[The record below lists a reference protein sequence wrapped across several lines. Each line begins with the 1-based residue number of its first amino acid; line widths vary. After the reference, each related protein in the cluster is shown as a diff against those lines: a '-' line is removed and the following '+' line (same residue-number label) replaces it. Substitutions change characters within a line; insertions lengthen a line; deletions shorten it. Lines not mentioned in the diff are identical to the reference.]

1 MVARGER
8 EVRPVAM
15 FTCFFIII
23 IIFLV
28 ADLCKE
34 LLTNLYFLHFCVCKK
49 VKMKEN
55 DGN

>member
-23 IIFLV
+23 IIFSV